1 MIRAVFDY
9 VVEKYQAL
17 VTLALVEGHLQWVRR
32 EGSTK
37 DTAVGQFVP
46 DISAPGYS
54 GHGLNNDLSAL
65 GLRCGCGL
73 FSGPDMLAVAC
84 VVINHLAFLAAR
96 SARRQR
102 QFQTES

>member
-1 MIRAVFDY
+1 MFDY

-17 VTLALVEGHLQWVRR
+17 VTLALIEGHLQWVRR

-54 GHGLNNDLSAL
+54 GHGLNNDLGPL
-65 GLRCGCGL
+65 GFRCGCGL

-96 SARRQR
+96 SGRRPHQSP
-102 QFQTES
+102 TKS